1 MAGRPFEALA
11 FERLPGIGVRLF
23 LKNELQAVL
32 RLIDLGLPAG
42 ECPADKLGLM
52 AQIFDTLAHPADVG
66 VIVGEQI
73 GRKRNGVF
81 APVLGHGRLDL
92 FHLFRR
98 QLGAALQRLVL
109 AVVGI
114 DRFHHGLL
122 RLHSLQLFCELFHGK
137 VIIGADTASACGAD
151 LVQQLFNF
159 GVLAVV
165 AIPGG
170 VLLGLFRHG
179 EIAAPGDQNIV
190 SFIPRAV
197 MQGIPLLYGST
208 GEILTEKSGN
218 LNLGIPG
225 IMYVGGICGVIGA
238 FFYEQAVPAD
248 QMSGFLA
255 ILIPMLCS
263 LLGSLLMGLLYC
275 FLTVTLR
282 ANQNVTGLTMT
293 TFGVGIG
300 NFFGGSLIKLTGS
313 EVPSIALSAT
323 SGYFAKSLPFAK
335 SLGWF
340 GQIFLS
346 YGFLAYLAIILA
358 LLSSYFLKHTR
369 PGLHLRSVG
378 ESASTADA
386 ADINVTR
393 YKYLATCVGSMIAG
407 LGGLYYVMD
416 YASGVW
422 SNNAF
427 GDRGWLAIALVIF
440 TIWRPNVSVLASILF
455 GGLYI
460 LYLYIPTGS
469 QMAVKELY
477 KMLPYVVTVV
487 VLVIS
492 SLRNNMEK
500 QPPASL
506 GLSYFREER

>member
-1 MAGRPFEALA
+1 M
-11 FERLPGIGVRLF
+11 
-23 LKNELQAVL
+23 
-32 RLIDLGLPAG
+32 
-42 ECPADKLGLM
+42 
-52 AQIFDTLAHPADVG
+52 FDFD
-66 VIVGEQI
+66 
-73 GRKRNGVF
+73 
-81 APVLGHGRLDL
+81 
-92 FHLFRR
+92 
-98 QLGAALQRLVL
+98 
-109 AVVGI
+109 
-114 DRFHHGLL
+114 
-122 RLHSLQLFCELFHGK
+122 
-137 VIIGADTASACGAD
+137 
-151 LVQQLFNF
+151 
-159 GVLAVV
+159 
-165 AIPGG
+165 
-170 VLLGLFRHG
+170 
-179 EIAAPGDQNIV
+179 IV

-238 FFYEQAVPAD
+238 FFYENGNP
-248 QMSGFLA
+248 
-255 ILIPMLCS
+255 
-263 LLGSLLMGLLYC
+263 
-275 FLTVTLR
+275 
-282 ANQNVTGLTMT
+282 NVTGLTMT

-335 SLGWF
+335 RLGWF

-346 YGFLAYLAIILA
+346 YGFLAYLA
-358 LLSSYFLKHTR
+358 LLTSYFLKHTR

-386 ADINVTR
+386 AGINVTR
-393 YKYLATCVGSMIAG
+393 YKYLATCIGSMIAG

-460 LYLYIPTGS
+460 LYLYIPTGT

-492 SLRNNMEK
+492 SLRNNKEK